1 MTTLLN
7 KTAVVTGAGSG
18 IGRAL
23 AIELAKQGC
32 QLAISDIN
40 VSGLQATK
48 QGILDIAPKA
58 VVHIYEL
65 DVANRASML
74 DYATLVHA
82 ELGDIHLVI
91 NNAGVALSSGLDDTK
106 REDFEWLMNINFWGV
121 VNGTEAFLPFL
132 KQAQG
137 GGHVVNISSVFGM
150 IAIPRQSSYN
160 AAKFAVR
167 GYTEALRQEM
177 CLNHNNI
184 EVSCVHPGGIATEI
198 VQNARISDGED
209 RAELSQSFDKLAHT
223 TPEKAAKII
232 VAGIKK
238 NKPRIMVGWDAH
250 VIHVLVRL
258 LGIRYISLTQWL
270 AKRLN
275 YQ

>member
-1 MTTLLN
+1 M
-7 KTAVVTGAGSG
+7 KSFSEKIAVVTGAGSG

-23 AIELAKQGC
+23 AIELAHQGC
-32 QLAISDIN
+32 VLALSDIN
-40 VSGLQATK
+40 DASLQVTK
-48 QGILDIAPKA
+48 QSILDEISNAR
-58 VVHIYEL
+58 VHLQVL
-65 DVANRASML
+65 DVSDRQAML
-74 DYATLVHA
+74 DYAAVVQA
-82 ELGDIHLVI
+82 EFGGINVVI
-91 NNAGVALSSGLDDTK
+91 NNAGVALSSAAGDTK

-121 VNGTEAFLPFL
+121 INGCEAFLPFL
-132 KQAQG
+132 KQAADA
-137 GGHVVNISSVFGM
+137 HIVNISSVFGM

-177 CLNHNNI
+177 GMKHKHI
-184 EVSCVHPGGIATEI
+184 FVSCVHPGGIITDIAR
-198 VQNARISDGED
+198 NARVSDDED
-209 RAELSQSFDKLAHT
+209 VTELAASFDKLAQT
-223 TPEKAAKII
+223 TPQKAAKII

-250 VIHVLVRL
+250 VIHILYRL
-258 LGIRYISLTQWL
+258 LGIHYISLTQWL

>member
-1 MTTLLN
+1 MKTLLN

-23 AIELAKQGC
+23 SIELAKHGC
-32 QLAISDIN
+32 KLAISDIN
-40 VSGLQATK
+40 VAGLQATK
-48 QGILDIAPKA
+48 QNILKSNADAI
-58 VVHIYEL
+58 VHIYEL
-65 DVANRASML
+65 DVSNREAML
-74 DYATLVHA
+74 DYASMIHD
-82 ELGDIHLVI
+82 ELGDINLVI
-91 NNAGVALSSGLDDTK
+91 NNAGVALSSGLDETK

-132 KQAQG
+132 KQAQEA
-137 GGHVVNISSVFGM
+137 HVVNISSVFGM

-177 CLNHNNI
+177 CLNHKKI
-184 EVSCVHPGGIATEI
+184 EVSCVHPGGIATDI
-198 VQNARISDGED
+198 VRNARIGEDED

-250 VIHVLVRL
+250 LIHVLVRL